1 MIMHEMENHGHLAD
15 MRGPTV
21 GELIVRAREA
31 AGLGQAQMGRKL
43 GVSTST
49 VFRWEHDATDVPLER
64 LRAIATLCQVPVEQ
78 LIPEVELRPLTHEPI
93 AEDPEQLVRL
103 AHLALAVAQSP
114 EDEELQ
120 RRLNELTEERRQRL
134 LAARVAEPENKSE
147 DS

>member
-1 MIMHEMENHGHLAD
+1 MIMHGMEIHGHLAD

-21 GELIVRAREA
+21 GQLIVRAREA
-31 AGLGQAQMGRKL
+31 AGLGQAGMGRKL

-49 VFRWEHDATDVPLER
+49 VFRWEHDEVDVPLER

-78 LIPEVELRPLTHEPI
+78 LIPEVELRPLTHQPI

-103 AHLALAVAQSP
+103 AHTALAAAQSP
-114 EDEELQ
+114 EDEDLQ
-120 RRLNELTEERRQRL
+120 RKLNEITEERWERL
-134 LAARVAEPENKSE
+134 RAARVRAPENKSE